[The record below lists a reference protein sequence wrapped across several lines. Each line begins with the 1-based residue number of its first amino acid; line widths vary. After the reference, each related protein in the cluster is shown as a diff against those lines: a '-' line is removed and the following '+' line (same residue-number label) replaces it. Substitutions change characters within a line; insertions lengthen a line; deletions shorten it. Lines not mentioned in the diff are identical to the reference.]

1 MEKVLCLRIFYRW
14 KIITSKNYFPCLLL
28 ASGTIWYIREGYDMC
43 FTALCNTIESDL
55 SHFVIRKTT
64 EYRTLLKK
72 NCYLCRS

>member
-28 ASGTIWYIREGYDMC
+28 ASGA
-43 FTALCNTIESDL
+43 FTALCNIIESDL